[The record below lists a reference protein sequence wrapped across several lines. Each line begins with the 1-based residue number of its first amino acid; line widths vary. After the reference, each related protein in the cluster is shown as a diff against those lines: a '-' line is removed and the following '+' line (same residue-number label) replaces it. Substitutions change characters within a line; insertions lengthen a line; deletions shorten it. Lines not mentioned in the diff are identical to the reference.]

1 MMMRAALFLGAILL
15 LMAPMLLASPAQS
28 LQVRTDTGA
37 LVWCT
42 AVSADDIVQLQF
54 THSMFGGYVREQWQV
69 TPDRELRRVR
79 FVTENAAAAEYYA
92 TDGTSYQADDGYVV
106 PGEPLQQPALIV
118 RVNQRGNHY
127 LSVGGTSVHLAGL
140 VSQSTQVRIAVY
152 PHTCAE
158 AD

>member
-1 MMMRAALFLGAILL
+1 MMMRTTVFLGVVLL
-15 LMAPMLLASPAQS
+15 VMAPMLLASPAQS

-42 AVSADDIVQLQF
+42 AVSTHDTVQLQF
-54 THSMFGGYVREQWQV
+54 THSMFGGYVREQWRV
-69 TPDRELRRVR
+69 TPEHELQRVR

-92 TDGTSYQADDGYVV
+92 TDGTSYQATDGYVV

-118 RVNQRGNHY
+118 RVNQRGDHY
-127 LSVGGTSVHLAGL
+127 LSVGDTSVHLAGL

-152 PHTCAE
+152 PQSCDD

>member
-1 MMMRAALFLGAILL
+1 MMMRAALFLGVILL

-42 AVSADDIVQLQF
+42 AVSRHDTVQLQF
-54 THSMFGGYVREQWQV
+54 THSMFGGYVREQWRV
-69 TPDRELRRVR
+69 TPGNELQRVR

-92 TDGTSYQADDGYVV
+92 TDGTSYHADDGYVV
-106 PGEPLQQPALIV
+106 PGEPLQQPVLVV

-140 VSQSTQVRIAVY
+140 VSQSTQVRIALY
-152 PHTCAE
+152 PQSCDE

>member
-1 MMMRAALFLGAILL
+1 MMMRTAVFLGAILL
-15 LMAPMLLASPAQS
+15 LMAPMLLASPTQS
-28 LQVRTDTGA
+28 LQVHTDSGA

-42 AVSADDIVQLQF
+42 AVSSNDTVQLQF
-54 THSMFGGYVREQWQV
+54 THSMFGGYVREQWRV
-69 TPDRELRRVR
+69 TPGGELQRVR

-92 TDGTSYQADDGYVV
+92 TDGTSYQATDGYVV
-106 PGEPLQQPALIV
+106 PGEPLQQSVLVV

-127 LSVGGTSVHLAGL
+127 LSVGDTSVHLAGL

-152 PHTCAE
+152 PQSCDD